1 MYFIV
6 GLWRNEKSRQ
16 IILQIFVLLCI
27 GWFLSWLAGNVS
39 SNFSL

>member
-1 MYFIV
+1 MSFIV

-27 GWFLSWLAGNVS
+27 GWFLSWLAGNVA